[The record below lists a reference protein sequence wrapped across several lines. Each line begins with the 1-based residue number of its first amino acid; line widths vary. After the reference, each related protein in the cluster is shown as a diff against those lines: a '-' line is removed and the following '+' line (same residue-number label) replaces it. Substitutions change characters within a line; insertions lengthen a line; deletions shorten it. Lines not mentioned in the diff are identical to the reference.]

1 MRADV
6 GIRAPAMNSFA
17 TAPESADIPVVDSLE
32 QLRHLVTDDTF
43 VRYSKGPDD
52 DRRANSRDYESG
64 LDLPGLSV
72 NPLQP
77 ERWWRR
83 PLEEYL
89 ARQICNYAHIRD
101 EADDERRAW
110 VLTGDVVSRGP
121 DNEPIVGRDFTPV
134 AWLSDDVIEE
144 AKRLYAA
151 RFDVASD
158 STD

>member
-1 MRADV
+1 MTTSQPVSSD
-6 GIRAPAMNSFA
+6 
-17 TAPESADIPVVDSLE
+17 DIPVVESLKHLC
-32 QLRHLVTDDTF
+32 QLVSEDAF

-52 DRRANSRDYESG
+52 DRRSNSRDYESG
-64 LDLPGLSV
+64 LELPGLSV

-77 ERWWRR
+77 EDWWTR

-89 ARQICNYAHIRD
+89 ARQICNYAHIQD
-101 EADDERRAW
+101 HADDERRAW

-121 DNEPIVGRDFTPV
+121 DNEPLVARDFTPV
-134 AWLSDDVIEE
+134 AWLSDTVIDE
-144 AKRLYAA
+144 AERLYEE